1 MLKYYIRKLAL
12 LLIAGVGLALPMHAE
27 APLARRGVV
36 RVELQPEAAAKVGR
50 QARVA
55 RKGAKLSTGIQSL
68 SATAQKLNAVSMEP
82 VFVSTP
88 ATAERHAKWGLDR
101 WYDIKFDESI
111 APEEAVALMERTPGV
126 VKAQKIVPMQRM
138 EGGKSFVKIGK
149 QMASAMT
156 ASAMPFNDPRLPLQ
170 WHYHNDGSIADT
182 RAGAD
187 INLFNAWKETTGRPE
202 VIVAIIDG
210 GVDYTHEDLAAN
222 MLVNEAE
229 ANGLPGVDDDGNG
242 FIDDIY
248 GYNFVTN
255 SGEVYPL
262 SLIHI

>member
-82 VFVSTP
+82 VSVSTP
-88 ATAERHAKWGLDR
+88 ATAERHAKWGLDQLR
-101 WYDIKFDESI
+101 YDIKFDESI
-111 APEEAVALMERTPGV
+111 APEEAVALMERTP
-126 VKAQKIVPMQRM
+126 ALWRLRKIVPMQRM

-149 QMASAMT
+149 QMASAVT

-182 RAGAD
+182 RAGCRHQRSS
-187 INLFNAWKETTGRPE
+187 TPGRR
-202 VIVAIIDG
+202 
-210 GVDYTHEDLAAN
+210 
-222 MLVNEAE
+222 
-229 ANGLPGVDDDGNG
+229 LPDA
-242 FIDDIY
+242 
-248 GYNFVTN
+248 
-255 SGEVYPL
+255 L
-262 SLIHI
+262 R